1 MPEEQKNQVLQEFT
15 KKIDEMN
22 DSIKEQGAVSAVKQL
37 YKDLGVNTD
46 KLQNDYILLA
56 GLTMLGVASITMI

>member
-37 YKDLGVNTD
+37 YKDLGVDTD
-46 KLQNDYILLA
+46 KLQND
-56 GLTMLGVASITMI
+56 